1 MQIRGIYSNM
11 LGFLGGV
18 NWAILVARVC
28 QFYPN
33 QLPSSLLTR
42 FFRVYQMWAW
52 PNPIVLDVAANPLSL
67 NFPVISRF
75 LLLRCCCAGGCELC
89 ATWIDRAAPF

>member
-1 MQIRGIYSNM
+1 M

-18 NWAILVARVC
+18 NWAILVARIC

-33 QLPSSLLTR
+33 QLPASLLTR

-52 PNPIVLDVAANPLSL
+52 PNPIVLDVAANPLGL
-67 NFPVISRF
+67 NFPVIARF
-75 LLLRCCCAGGCELC
+75 LFCLPCRLGGACGLC
-89 ATWIDRAAPF
+89 ASCIDSASPY